1 MIVRGISQ
9 RDVDIEVNIDKLV
22 EILMREN
29 STLEECIIN
38 LEDNIYYYLEE
49 KLGLYLKDIGWL
61 DEDSI
66 IDAVESKLR
75 EKFND

>member
-9 RDVDIEVNIDKLV
+9 RDVDIEVNIDELV
-22 EILMREN
+22 EILIKEN
-29 STLEECIIN
+29 DTLEECIID
-38 LEDNIYYYLEE
+38 LEDNIYYHLEE
-49 KLGLYLKDIGWL
+49 KLGLYLKDIEWL

>member
-1 MIVRGISQ
+1 MIVRGVLQ
-9 RDVDIEVNIDKLV
+9 RNVDIEVDIDKLV

-29 STLEECIIN
+29 DTLEECIIS
-38 LEDNIYYYLEE
+38 LEDNTWYYLEE
-49 KLGLYLKDIGWL
+49 KLGLYLKDIEWL

-66 IDAVESKLR
+66 IDAVESKLQ